1 MACLQPGW
9 MKLLVHLPARLLRL
23 HGLGA
28 HPQVEVRLFHPIPAR
43 GSVGQRFAA

>member
-1 MACLQPGW
+1 

-28 HPQVEVRLFHPIPAR
+28 YPQVEVRLFHPFPAR
-43 GSVGQRFAA
+43 GCVGQRFAA